1 MIMIIQISTT
11 PSLSKNG
18 PIDINALSRMEIV
31 MEYFIPINVEQNL
44 MKKIIK
50 IFQYIWWNSF
60 SSLLT
65 SFPIVDLT

>member
-50 IFQYIWWNSF
+50 IFQYI
-60 SSLLT
+60 
-65 SFPIVDLT
+65 

>member
-1 MIMIIQISTT
+1 
-11 PSLSKNG
+11 
-18 PIDINALSRMEIV
+18 MEIV

>member
-18 PIDINALSRMEIV
+18 PIGINALSRMEIV

-44 MKKIIK
+44 MKKSIK
-50 IFQYIWWNSF
+50 IFQYI
-60 SSLLT
+60 
-65 SFPIVDLT
+65 